1 MNIFDQFLM
10 EAELSTKERNELDDS
25 QFGLPEDRKYPLTDA
40 AHVKSAISYFH
51 KCPEGKKKRLAA
63 RIRRAAKKFDVTIGE
78 DADVN
83 KY

>member
-1 MNIFDQFLM
+1 MNIFNQFLM
-10 EAELSTKERNELDDS
+10 EAELSTKERNELDDF

-51 KCPEGKKKRLAA
+51 KCPEGKKKKLAA
-63 RIRRAAKKFDVTIGE
+63 RIRRAAKKYNVTIGE
-78 DADVN
+78 DAEVN

>member
-10 EAELSTKERNELDDS
+10 EAELSTKERNKLDDS

-78 DADVN
+78 DAEVN

>member
-10 EAELSTKERNELDDS
+10 EAELSAKERNELDDS

-63 RIRRAAKKFDVTIGE
+63 RIRRAAKKFDVVIGE
-78 DADVN
+78 DAEVN

>member
-1 MNIFDQFLM
+1 M

-63 RIRRAAKKFDVTIGE
+63 RIRRAAKKFDVAIGE
-78 DADVN
+78 DVEVN

>member
-10 EAELSTKERNELDDS
+10 EAELTTKERNELDDS

-78 DADVN
+78 DAEVN

>member
-1 MNIFDQFLM
+1 MNLFEQFLM

-25 QFGLPEDRKYPLTDA
+25 VFGLPDDRKYPLTDA

-51 KCPEGKKKRLAA
+51 KCPESKKKRLAM
-63 RIRRAAKKFDVTIGE
+63 RIRRAAKKFNVTIGE
-78 DADVN
+78 DAEVN

>member
-63 RIRRAAKKFDVTIGE
+63 RIRRAAKKFDFTIGE
-78 DADVN
+78 DAEVN

>member
-51 KCPEGKKKRLAA
+51 KCPEGKKKILAA
-63 RIRRAAKKFDVTIGE
+63 RIRRAAKKFDVAIGE
-78 DADVN
+78 DAEVN

>member
-51 KCPEGKKKRLAA
+51 KCPEGKKERLAA

-78 DADVN
+78 DAEVN

>member
-63 RIRRAAKKFDVTIGE
+63 RIRRAAKKFDVVIGE
-78 DADVN
+78 DAEVN

>member
-1 MNIFDQFLM
+1 MNIFNQFLM

-63 RIRRAAKKFDVTIGE
+63 RIRRAAKTFDVAIGE
-78 DADVN
+78 DAEVN

>member
-63 RIRRAAKKFDVTIGE
+63 RIRRAAKKFDVAIGE
-78 DADVN
+78 DVEVN

>member
-63 RIRRAAKKFDVTIGE
+63 RIRRAAKKFDVAIGE
-78 DADVN
+78 DAEVN

>member
-51 KCPEGKKKRLAA
+51 KCPGGKKKKLAA
-63 RIRRAAKKFDVTIGE
+63 RIRRAAKKYNVTIGE
-78 DADVN
+78 DAEVN

>member
-40 AHVKSAISYFH
+40 THVKSAISYFH

-78 DADVN
+78 DAEVN

>member
-10 EAELSTKERNELDDS
+10 EAELSSKERNELDDS

-78 DADVN
+78 DAEVN